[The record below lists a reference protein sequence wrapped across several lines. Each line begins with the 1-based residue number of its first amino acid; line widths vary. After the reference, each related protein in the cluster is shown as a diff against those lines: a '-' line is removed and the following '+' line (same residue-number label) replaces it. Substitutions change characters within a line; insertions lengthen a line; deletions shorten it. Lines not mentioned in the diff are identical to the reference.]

1 MNVVKMDDV
10 HETLIGI
17 ESELHNMNLNI
28 LELIKVIKGKSD
40 PKIEKD
46 VKCTT
51 DNITETLFGCVFDGL
66 ENNNE

>member
-51 DNITETLFGCVFDGL
+51 DNIAETLFGCILDGL

>member
-1 MNVVKMDDV
+1 MNDTN
-10 HETLIGI
+10 ETLIGI

-28 LELIKVIKGKSD
+28 IELIKVIKGKSD

-51 DNITETLFGCVFDGL
+51 DNIAETLFGCILDGL